1 MSIRSRSND
10 IFAQDILRVHTFM
23 HVFFSTSF
31 NLWTLLPLMTMC
43 IFFILYLW
51 VPTYIAQLTLLF
63 VFMYILIFEGVK
75 LNVYHADIDNNIITL
90 PILIICTM
98 QAS

>member
-1 MSIRSRSND
+1 
-10 IFAQDILRVHTFM
+10 
-23 HVFFSTSF
+23 
-31 NLWTLLPLMTMC
+31 MTMC

-90 PILIICTM
+90 PILIICKQVNMHLLLYFCSTFLGGHFLW
-98 QAS
+98 S